1 MYFFCELN
9 FYMLWKFRFILYF
22 QSRNFIFR
30 KYVHIFSRQKSNFD
44 FYRHFF
50 LKCIWTSDSFNL
62 FYFILVP
69 QIGTIFFIA
78 MTVFIVEHLSEAI
91 TFINSFIFASFN
103 CKSIQFQF
111 LQKDLLFCFI
121 FININLKDKSCK
133 IYFDET
139 LAVLVCNS
147 CQLSNVISK
156 F

>member
-1 MYFFCELN
+1 
-9 FYMLWKFRFILYF
+9 
-22 QSRNFIFR
+22 
-30 KYVHIFSRQKSNFD
+30 
-44 FYRHFF
+44 
-50 LKCIWTSDSFNL
+50 
-62 FYFILVP
+62 
-69 QIGTIFFIA
+69 
-78 MTVFIVEHLSEAI
+78 MTVFIVEQLGEAI

-111 LQKDLLFCFI
+111 LQKGLLVCFI
-121 FININLKDKSCK
+121 FIKINRKEKSCK